1 MRFREGQCKA
11 LRQQGFRVVPVPA
24 DLYHPNDPWALE
36 GAFLVAGAVFLAVS
50 RMYDAS
56 QVFGCSHRR
65 PFSLLLRL
73 GCEEL
78 GDFSPPATMQLA
90 RC

>member
-1 MRFREGQCKA
+1 MPCCSWKKLLWLWRINF
-11 LRQQGFRVVPVPA
+11 
-24 DLYHPNDPWALE
+24 YHPNDPWALE